1 MDHNKVAKRI
11 ADTVGKDNIVAAA
24 HCATRLRLVIKDVK
38 KINQDA
44 LDNDSDLKG
53 TFNAN
58 GQYQIIVGP
67 GDVNGVYDEFV
78 KITGVE
84 QASTADLK
92 KIAAQSGKRNPLMD
106 LVKLL
111 SDIFVPLIPALVA
124 GGLLMALNNILTG
137 EGMFGAKSLV
147 EMFPQITGLAEM
159 INLMASAPFA
169 FLPILIEI
177 TATRRFGGNEIL
189 GAAAGM
195 MLVMPSLVNG

>member
-92 KIAAQSGKRNPLMD
+92 KNCSTIRKKKSFDG
-106 LVKLL
+106 
-111 SDIFVPLIPALVA
+111 
-124 GGLLMALNNILTG
+124 
-137 EGMFGAKSLV
+137 FG
-147 EMFPQITGLAEM
+147 
-159 INLMASAPFA
+159 
-169 FLPILIEI
+169 
-177 TATRRFGGNEIL
+177 
-189 GAAAGM
+189 
-195 MLVMPSLVNG
+195 